1 MSVLWISVDDR
12 ASCLCRLWGRA
23 ELWDENSSLRCGKK
37 KANIGVKIGDWSEP
51 CGGLVIEAKLI
62 SFHFHSSG
70 WIKKFIYIF
79 QKRHIRNIRD
89 KNLTCWHFNDR
100 LIAGGRIG
108 GIKGMSPGS
117 ATISPPQTTA
127 RLVSFAIFFRLFP
140 KLRSLVPGCKN
151 CCSNIYFMCI
161 FYRVVWL
168 Y

>member
-37 KANIGVKIGDWSEP
+37 RQISEWKSAIEVSRAVDWWSKQSWSLFPFIHPGE
-51 CGGLVIEAKLI
+51 LKN
-62 SFHFHSSG
+62 
-70 WIKKFIYIF
+70 IYIF

-89 KNLTCWHFNDR
+89 RNLTCWHFNDR

-127 RLVSFAIFFRLFP
+127 RLVSFADFCFRLFP
-140 KLRSLVPGCKN
+140 QLRSLVPGCKN
-151 CCSNIYFMCI
+151 CCSNIYSMCI